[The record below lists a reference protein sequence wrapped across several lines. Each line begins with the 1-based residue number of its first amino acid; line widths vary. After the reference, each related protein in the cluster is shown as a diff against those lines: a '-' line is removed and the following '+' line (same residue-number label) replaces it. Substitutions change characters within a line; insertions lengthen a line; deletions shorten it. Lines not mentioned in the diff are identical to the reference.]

1 MLFCFKILILVTKI
15 RKRAFLGKNGISAFT
30 NDGLTVITSLCAN
43 GGVSWTNHLKYI
55 QNFSLLATSHRQ

>member
-43 GGVSWTNHLKYI
+43 GGVSWTNHL
-55 QNFSLLATSHRQ
+55 